1 MGQTENDGESEEGLI
16 LVGAQQRLRHSAD
29 QESRKIKET
38 VKIAFRRGLIFR
50 SILRR
55 TVCT

>member
-29 QESRKIKET
+29 KESRNERNCQKR
-38 VKIAFRRGLIFR
+38 F
-50 SILRR
+50 
-55 TVCT
+55 